1 MRDGHF
7 IQKFFYVSL
16 TTIDRNLDEIIAGMT
31 KGSDIWYSVR
41 STGTELVL
49 EVWQV
54 GCCDSCLLSDGST
67 CPNQAYSSQWMVYN
81 LVTGKPL
88 KDTSFKNKHWGIT
101 DSNADCNANCND
113 KISCPSKCLSSC
125 MKVEKHNELSPE
137 LVLNDQW
144 REILQIIHS
153 YPTYSEV
160 ETYVFSLN
168 PQHSATTKCSVQ
180 KFR

>member
-1 MRDGHF
+1 MATSFRNSSM
-7 IQKFFYVSL
+7 SL
-16 TTIDRNLDEIIAGMT
+16 TTIDRNLDEITAGMT
-31 KGSDIWYSVR
+31 KGSDSWYSVR

-54 GCCDSCLLSDGST
+54 GCCCDSCLLSDGST

-81 LVTGKPL
+81 LVTGKPFM
-88 KDTSFKNKHWGIT
+88 DTLFKNKYWGIT
-101 DSNADCNANCND
+101 DSNIDCNG
-113 KISCPSKCLSSC
+113 KTSCPSKCLSSC
-125 MKVEKHNELSPE
+125 MKVEKHNELSLE

-160 ETYVFSLN
+160 ETLCLLSQSPTFSYNKVFS
-168 PQHSATTKCSVQ
+168 AKI
-180 KFR
+180 